1 MYIKHLQSLQ
11 CARTWIKTCVL
22 LGLMLVWGS
31 AYTQRPFFFPGEQ
44 FGQASL
50 VMPQNQQVLQSN
62 FGDNYESLHEFTE
75 QSRYRLQGRAVGR
88 LDILVEDRTGKRFVS
103 TCTASLIATN
113 YILTNHHCTHG
124 SELLSSFN
132 IVDMVLRMGYL
143 SSDDS
148 GEVFG
153 VLPNPIDLNEA
164 LDYVILQIDGSPGD
178 VYGTV
183 DLTVRDPLPNEE
195 LFLIHHPAGG
205 PQTLTRKSCRLVD
218 LNTGDASILRHRC
231 DTSGGSS
238 GALLFSDND
247 NSAIGLHFAGSA
259 NPRANLPNSA
269 KRLATVLVRSATL
282 QSVAQGVNIDSD
294 VTGSE
299 VTSLIQAAQ
308 QGGTVQLRAGTYELS
323 QVLRVSQNLRVSG
336 VGAARTI
343 LVARGGNTLI
353 ELVNEAT
360 LELVGVTL
368 RYEGHPSS
376 STVWASAGHIIM
388 HESRISGSSGH
399 GLYLSG
405 SARADVVDSEFFD
418 NGGSGLYGAGSSHL
432 RLENSIIRGNTTG
445 VQIKD
450 SATAELL
457 GNVSDINRR
466 YGLSAQG
473 TSNITASDN
482 FFRDNEAS
490 GIYLAGQTRGI
501 YTGNTIDNNV
511 YSGVNVEGAAAPDLA
526 RNTLRGNGHAGISYL
541 NGAAGTATRNISESN
556 GFHGIV
562 VRNEASPMLED
573 NVLRNNSGAGLAY
586 YELSSGIATGN
597 TIEGNTQGII
607 VSDASTPTLS
617 NNILRDNDQAN
628 RIFRPVMLASQE
640 RTQRSSAP

>member
-1 MYIKHLQSLQ
+1 MATKS
-11 CARTWIKTCVL
+11 CVL
-22 LGLMLVWGS
+22 VGLLLWSS
-31 AYTQRPFFFPGEQ
+31 AHTQSPMFFPGEQ
-44 FGQASL
+44 FGQATL
-50 VMPQNQQVLQSN
+50 LMPQNQQVLQSN
-62 FGDNYESLHEFTE
+62 FGDNYEPLQEFTE
-75 QSRYRLQGRAVGR
+75 QSRYRLRGRAIGR
-88 LDILVEDRTGKRFVS
+88 LDILVEDRSGKRFVS
-103 TCTASLIATN
+103 TCTASLIASN

-124 SELLSSFN
+124 SELRSNFN
-132 IVDMVLRMGYL
+132 VIDMVLRMGYL
-143 SSDDS
+143 SSEEA

-164 LDYVILQIDGSPGD
+164 LDYVILQVDGDP
-178 VYGTV
+178 VTTYGTI
-183 DLTVRDPLPNEE
+183 DLQVRDPLPNEE

-218 LNTGDASILRHRC
+218 LNSGDASILRHRC

-282 QSVAQGVNIDSD
+282 QRVAQGINIDGD
-294 VTGSE
+294 VTGGE
-299 VTSLIQAAQ
+299 VDALVRGAQ

-323 QVLRVSQNLRVSG
+323 QVLQVTQNLRISG
-336 VGAARTI
+336 VGADRTV
-343 LVARGGNTLI
+343 LVARQGQALI
-353 ELVNEAT
+353 ELVSEAT

-376 STVWASAGHIIM
+376 STLRASAGTVIM
-388 HESRISGSSGH
+388 HESRIAASSGH
-399 GLYLSG
+399 GLQLMG
-405 SARADVVDSEFFD
+405 NARAEVLDSEFFD
-418 NGGSGLYGAGSSHL
+418 NGGSALYAAGSSHL
-432 RLENSIIRGNTTG
+432 RLENSIIRGNAIG
-445 VQIKD
+445 IRLED
-450 SATAELL
+450 SVTAELL
-457 GNVSDINRR
+457 TNVSDVNRR

-473 TSNITASDN
+473 SSNITASDN

-490 GIYLAGQTRGI
+490 GVYLAGETRGI
-501 YTGNTIDNNV
+501 YTGNIIDNNV
-511 YSGVNVEGAAAPDLA
+511 YSGINVEGRAAPDLA

-541 NGAAGTATRNISESN
+541 AQSTGTATRNISESN

-586 YELSSGIATGN
+586 YELSSGVATGN

-607 VSDASTPTLS
+607 VSDASTPTLN

-628 RIFRPVMLASQE
+628 RIFEPMQMTVAGVATDINVQHSG
-640 RTQRSSAP
+640 AP